1 MSAEPSGWDILLPPW
16 VWAAF
21 PAQGNVSTVPLEV
34 IPGMEDVVSAFPAQC
49 VCRGKVKVL
58 AGQVCVS
65 RMA

>member
-21 PAQGNVSTVPLEV
+21 PAQGNVSTVLLEV